1 MSHNLNDTNTLTDH
15 AKAVADYLASD
26 HWNGFLKD
34 LEGDVWHSHIYADTC
49 IHPDSLNTVIEAYFA
64 KRGQPLLR
72 RIDYLTP
79 SATSKVAALHNL
91 HPDGLPHFDLFFR
104 FKAGCALAPMAPERA
119 QDGRNI
125 LHWGKAVLDDF
136 HQQFPFKIVGV
147 KEEEEIRRYFKSRH
161 WKDTL
166 NMIMDPD
173 IIHLHCNL
181 VINFDPKILELL
193 AREALAAQGWT
204 IDKVV
209 PNIFNVHGTYKGKLV
224 FLGTHPER
232 VYDIGWE
239 FAPDTLIAPA
249 DKPWSRNDVP
259 IGFDLCFTSEFDR
272 LIASQDFV
280 TLSDEEIQSI
290 IRTFG

>member
-1 MSHNLNDTNTLTDH
+1 MNTHSPDTDAMTAH
-15 AKAVADYLASD
+15 ARAVADYFASD
-26 HWNGFLKD
+26 HWTGFLAD

-49 IHPDSLNTVIEAYFA
+49 IHPDSLNAIFEAYFA
-64 KRGQPLLR
+64 RRGQPLLR

-79 SATSKVAALHNL
+79 SATAEVAALHNI

-104 FKAGCALAPMAPERA
+104 YKAGCTLAPMDHDRA
-119 QDGRNI
+119 QDGQNI
-125 LHWGKAVLDDF
+125 LHWGKAVLDEF

-147 KEEEEIRRYFKSRH
+147 EEEAEIRRYFRSRH
-161 WKDTL
+161 WKQTL

-181 VINFDPKILELL
+181 VINFDPKILELI

-209 PNIFNVHGTYKGKLV
+209 PNIFSVHGTYKGKLV

-239 FAPDTLIAPA
+239 FGADTLIAPA
-249 DKPWSRNDVP
+249 DRHWSRDDVP
-259 IGFDLCFTSEFDR
+259 LGFDLCFTSEFDR
-272 LIASQDFV
+272 LIASQDFIR
-280 TLSDEEIQSI
+280 LSDDEIASVV
-290 IRTFG
+290 RTFD